1 MCRIIPQAMPA
12 QRQPLVLTHPVT
24 GRRSLYGF
32 NEGTENAL
40 LSFQPLFLF
49 YYFQP
54 CFIILLFIISNPIL
68 SFYYLLFPT
77 LFLCVSPE
85 PVLAK

>member
-1 MCRIIPQAMPA
+1 MPA

-40 LSFQPLFLF
+40 LSFQPLFL
-49 YYFQP
+49 
-54 CFIILLFIISNPIL
+54 
-68 SFYYLLFPT
+68 
-77 LFLCVSPE
+77 CVSPE

>member
-1 MCRIIPQAMPA
+1 MPA

-40 LSFQPLFLF
+40 LSFQPWF
-49 YYFQP
+49 YVLVP
-54 CFIILLFIISNPIL
+54 SL
-68 SFYYLLFPT
+68 SWQNDHFF
-77 LFLCVSPE
+77 S
-85 PVLAK
+85 